1 MGCPGSVCLGGTRR
15 KSQDLHAGEGYCFL
29 IYRNWNSFETWVLVE
44 PGAAACR
51 YPGLAELFY
60 PLVPMAEGSGLPSL
74 TTTEECMGLRAT
86 TAPLASYSGA
96 LGLRVIIRPTDAIFF
111 YSLGLLRTWWSQ
123 VGRLF
128 TWELTSEKVQ
138 FGGSL
143 LHFCFLKVRTR
154 HIIPDPRTGKQD
166 LSPRGGIG
174 RVCGHLESRAAVSPP
189 ISVLQLVGGG
199 SCREKGKL
207 PFQHLQVPWNRW
219 TKLKQER
226 CADLLLHKHGQS
238 LEHDFLAQH
247 WLEAYMPFFL

>member
-1 MGCPGSVCLGGTRR
+1 MKPGCWWSLEQLPVGTQAWRSCSILWYPWLKAQGSRHSLRQKNAWGLG
-15 KSQDLHAGEGYCFL
+15 QPLLHL
-29 IYRNWNSFETWVLVE
+29 
-44 PGAAACR
+44 
-51 YPGLAELFY
+51 
-60 PLVPMAEGSGLPSL
+60 LPI
-74 TTTEECMGLRAT
+74 
-86 TAPLASYSGA
+86 
-96 LGLRVIIRPTDAIFF
+96 LGLWDSDRVIIRPTDAIFF